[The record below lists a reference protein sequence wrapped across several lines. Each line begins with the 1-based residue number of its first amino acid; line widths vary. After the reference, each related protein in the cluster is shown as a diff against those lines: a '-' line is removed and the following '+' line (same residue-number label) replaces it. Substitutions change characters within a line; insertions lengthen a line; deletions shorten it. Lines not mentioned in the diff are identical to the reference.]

1 MRGKK
6 PFVGKIIYCQN
17 CLYSGEF
24 ASQVLILTSSKIR
37 KKKLCKSWLLKIATL
52 ILQFV
57 L

>member
-6 PFVGKIIYCQN
+6 PFVGKIIYCQS

-37 KKKLCKSWLLKIATL
+37 KKNCVKAD
-52 ILQFV
+52 F
-57 L
+57 